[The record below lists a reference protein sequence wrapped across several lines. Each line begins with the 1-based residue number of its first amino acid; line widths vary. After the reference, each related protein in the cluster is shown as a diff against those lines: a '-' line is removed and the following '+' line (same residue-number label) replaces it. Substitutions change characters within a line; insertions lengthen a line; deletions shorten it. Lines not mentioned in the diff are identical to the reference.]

1 MPVRTVIVEG
11 ADTTNYQ
18 SVVDVGETLQPLEI
32 FQGGLATTL
41 NETWLGVRPLPML
54 TSSCQ
59 RSEPDWFR
67 PKKGKCK
74 QPVIKT

>member
-1 MPVRTVIVEG
+1 MPDRAIIVDG

-41 NETWLGVRPLPML
+41 NETRLGVRP
-54 TSSCQ
+54 
-59 RSEPDWFR
+59 
-67 PKKGKCK
+67 
-74 QPVIKT
+74 